1 LEPVIELKGIT
12 KQFPAVLANDH
23 IDLSIRKK
31 EVFAIVGENGAGK
44 TTLMNIIYGLYQ
56 PDSGKIFIRGKE
68 MRINGPHQAIT
79 QGIGMVHQHFMLV
92 PVLTVA
98 ENVVLGIE
106 PTRAGLVMDMDRARK
121 EVAEF
126 SQKYGMPIDP
136 DTRVEYLPVGM
147 QQRVEIIKALF
158 RGAEILILDE
168 PTAVLTPLER
178 EGLFLT
184 INALVEQEKTVIF
197 ISHKL
202 NEVMAIADRI
212 AVLRGGRVMGV
223 VDNKETSEAQL
234 ARMMVGRDVVLDIAK
249 NPQKLGELVLEVQD
263 LRAKNERGLDAVKGI
278 SFHLRRG
285 EILGIAGV
293 EGNGQ
298 TELIRVLTGM
308 AKAESGK
315 ILVNRKDMT
324 GASVKSLRQ
333 AGIAH
338 IPQDRLRT
346 GLILPFKISE
356 NIVLGMHAEPP
367 FARGIVQQRAEVNR
381 FAKEKEEEFDVRP
394 RDITV
399 KARSLSGGNQQKV
412 IIAREVS
419 SAPEVMIAAQPTR
432 GLDIGA
438 TEFVHRKLL
447 EERDKGKAV
456 LLQSLELEEILSLSD
471 RVMVMYGGEIVGCF
485 ESKMTNEDELAH
497 YMLGLK
503 RQEHVDA

>member
-12 KQFPAVLANDH
+12 KRFPAVLANDH
-23 IDLSIRKK
+23 IDMAIRAK

-56 PDSGKIFIRGKE
+56 PDSGKICIRGTETK
-68 MRINGPHQAIT
+68 INGPHQAIT

-98 ENVVLGIE
+98 ENVVLGVE
-106 PTRAGLVMDMDRARK
+106 PTKFGGVMDMDRARK

-136 DTRVEYLPVGM
+136 DARVEFLSVGM

-184 INALVEQEKTVIF
+184 INALVKQGKTVIF

-202 NEVMAIADRI
+202 NEVLSIADRI
-212 AVLRGGRVMGV
+212 AVLRGGRMMGV
-223 VDNKETSEAQL
+223 VPAKGTTEAQL
-234 ARMMVGRDVVLDIAK
+234 ARMMVGRDVVLDIPK
-249 NPQKLGELVLEVQD
+249 NPQKLGDIVMEVRD
-263 LRAKNERGLDAVKGI
+263 LKAKNERGLEAVKGV

-285 EILGIAGV
+285 EILGVAGV
-293 EGNGQ
+293 E
-298 TELIRVLTGM
+298 VLTGLN
-308 AKAESGK
+308 KVVSGQ
-315 ILVNRKDMT
+315 ILINQKDVT
-324 GASVKSLRQ
+324 GIPVKELRQ
-333 AGIAH
+333 VGIAH

-346 GLILPFKISE
+346 GLVLPFNISE
-356 NIVLGMHAEPP
+356 NLILGMHTKPP
-367 FARGIVQQRAEVNR
+367 FSRGNIQERSEIAL
-381 FAKEKEEEFDVRP
+381 FAKQKEDEFDIRP

-419 SAPEVMIAAQPTR
+419 SMPEVMIAAQPTR

-456 LLQSLELEEILSLSD
+456 LLISLELEEILSLSD
-471 RVMVMYGGEIVGCF
+471 RIMVMYGGEIVGCF
-485 ESKMTNEDELAH
+485 DAKATNEDELAH

-503 RQEHVDA
+503 RQEHIDA